1 MIYDIQVEKFNH
13 LNLFNLGRKCYA
25 LCGFVSSD
33 KKFVLQ
39 NMFIGI
45 YNPKDFKL
53 NTVSKKVKEVL
64 NKYINRLFM
73 ILYRWKTA
81 IF

>member
-1 MIYDIQVEKFNH
+1 MLYVF
-13 LNLFNLGRKCYA
+13 LVF
-25 LCGFVSSD
+25 SD

-53 NTVSKKVKEVL
+53 NTVNKKS
-64 NKYINRLFM
+64 
-73 ILYRWKTA
+73 
-81 IF
+81 